1 MKRQLF
7 LICFISF
14 VQLTMAQ
21 NYTHEF
27 GKYSNEEFRLQKYSK
42 DPSAEA
48 IVIYDIGKSYFN
60 STDEGFELIFER
72 RTKIKIFTKAGLKWA
87 QISIPYYEENN
98 KNEEILDLKGNTFN
112 FENGEIRISPLDIR
126 NSYNEKYNEHWHNRK
141 FAMPD
146 VKEGS
151 VIEISYQIISPYLF
165 NLRNWEFQ
173 NKIPVIYSEYTTKM
187 IPFYEYTYIL
197 QGASKFDDF
206 KSFVEKGLPNRVAQI
221 DFQNMVYYF
230 VMKDIPAFKDES
242 FITSTDDYIIKLD
255 FQLAAI
261 HYPTG
266 GDVTIMTTWKKMS
279 EEMLDNDNFGKYL
292 KNSKKKG
299 KEIIDTMK
307 IASLS
312 TYEKARIIEHFVKSN
327 FNWNGNNDKFS
338 NKSVK
343 DFLVT
348 KTGNC
353 AEINLFLTG
362 MLNAAGIEAHPVIIS
377 TRSHGKIKLDYPFHH
392 FFNYVIVVAKI
403 DSSSILLDATEPLSN
418 FSEIPTRC
426 LNDKG
431 LVIQKNKVEWVDL
444 KSTSISSIEY
454 KFILKPD
461 TTNNTISES
470 CRIITTGYNAIDYR
484 NKFSG
489 SYKELKINLLGNSSL
504 LGDSLKPINLVQIE
518 KPFEIDFNKKN
529 QIETIEDKIIIS
541 PFCKTVITENPLKQV
556 FRNYLVDFT
565 YKKAFKF
572 QSNIVVPH
580 GYKLLKKPE
589 DLNINNNMI
598 KITYN
603 TENENSDTIKVMG
616 VYEFKKD
623 IYGISE
629 YFDLKSYFNKIVDK
643 FNEQLVFVKEL

>member
-7 LICFISF
+7 FICFISF

-21 NYTHEF
+21 NYIHEF
-27 GKYSNEEFRLQKYSK
+27 GKYTNEEFQLQKYSK

-48 IVIYDIGKSYFN
+48 VVIYDIGKSYFN

-98 KNEEILDLKGNTFN
+98 KNEEIIELKGNTFN
-112 FENGEIRISPLDIR
+112 FENGEIRISPLDIK

-151 VIEISYQIISPYLF
+151 VIEISYQISSPYLF

-206 KSFVEKGLPNRVAQI
+206 KSFVEKGLPNRFAQI

-362 MLNAAGIEAHPVIIS
+362 MLNAAGVEAYPVIIS

-431 LVIQKNKVEWVDL
+431 FVIQKNKIEWVDL

-454 KFILKPD
+454 KFVLKPD

-470 CRIITTGYNAIDYR
+470 CRLITTGYNAIDYR
-484 NKFSG
+484 NKFSS

-518 KPFEIDFNKKN
+518 KPFEVDFNKKD

-541 PFCKTVITENPLKQV
+541 PFCKTVITENPLKQA

-572 QSNIVVPH
+572 QSNIVVPR
-580 GYKLLKKPE
+580 GYKLFKKPE
-589 DLNINNNMI
+589 NLNINNNMI
-598 KITYN
+598 RITYN
-603 TENENSDTIKVMG
+603 TENEDSDTIKVMG

-623 IYGISE
+623 IYVISE